1 LKIAYLIL
9 AHGNFKQLQRLLDA
23 LKYPGCKFY
32 IHIDKKSSMP
42 DIHREDVYFIKDRV
56 KVYHSTFSE
65 NKATIKLMQKAAEDD
80 VYDRYILLS
89 GMDYPL
95 RSNEQIIKRI
105 NNDEEYITI
114 YKWPNHL
121 HASSYFK
128 YYYFDCFNRRQLNFK
143 KGFFESI
150 EKSLRKLRIQKKF
163 PFQLYT
169 GYQWFILSHKYILLI
184 LDTLKK
190 DRRYIKFFST
200 CRITSESCFHSIIGN
215 SSLMNDKIKPYLSY
229 VDFSSGGYPAL
240 ITKDYLEELRN
251 GDYLFARKFDDKS
264 DKIINV
270 IDTDLRKKEI
280 AFNEN
285 NKSFQ

>member
-1 LKIAYLIL
+1 MKIAYLIL
-9 AHGNFKQLQRLLDA
+9 AHGNYIQLQCLLDA

-42 DIHREDVYFIKDRV
+42 DIQSDDVCFIKDRV

-65 NKATIKLMQKAAEDD
+65 NKATIKLMQKAVEDD
-80 VYDRYILLS
+80 VFDRYILLS
-89 GMDYPL
+89 GMDYPV
-95 RSNEQIIKRI
+95 RSNEEIMQRI

-128 YYYFDCFNRRQLNFK
+128 YYYFDRFNRRQFNFK
-143 KGFFESI
+143 KRFYESI
-150 EKSLRKLRIQKKF
+150 EKSLRKLKIQKKF
-163 PFQLYT
+163 PFKLYT
-169 GYQWFILSHKYILLI
+169 GYQWFILSHKYIQLI

-215 SSLMNDKIKPYLSY
+215 SSLMNDKIKPYLTF
-229 VDFSSGGYPAL
+229 VDFGKEGYPAIL
-240 ITKDYLEELRN
+240 TKDYLEELKN
-251 GDYLFARKFDDKS
+251 GDYVFARKFDDNS
-264 DKIINV
+264 RV
-270 IDTDLRKKEI
+270 MIDTINSNLRNTD
-280 AFNEN
+280 ATLH
-285 NKSFQ
+285 KSSNS

>member
-1 LKIAYLIL
+1 VKIAYLIL
-9 AHGNFKQLQRLLDA
+9 AHGNYKQLQRLLDA
-23 LKYPGCKFY
+23 LQYPGCKFY
-32 IHIDKKSSMP
+32 IHIDRKSPMP
-42 DIHREDVYFIKDRV
+42 DIQRDDVYFIKDRV

-65 NKATIKLMQKAAEDD
+65 NKATIKLMQKAVEDD

-89 GMDYPL
+89 GMDYPV
-95 RSNEQIIKRI
+95 RSNEEIISRI

-143 KGFFESI
+143 KRFFESI

-190 DRRYIKFFST
+190 DKRYIKFFST

-215 SSLMNDKIKPYLSY
+215 SSLMNNKIKPYFTF
-229 VDFSSGGYPAL
+229 VDFGKEGYPAIL
-240 ITKDYLEELRN
+240 TKDYLEELRS
-251 GDYLFARKFDDKS
+251 GDYLFARKFDEKS
-264 DKIINV
+264 DEVINLINV
-270 IDTDLRKKEI
+270 GLRNEF
-280 AFNEN
+280 AFTEN
-285 NKSFQ
+285 NKNFLQ